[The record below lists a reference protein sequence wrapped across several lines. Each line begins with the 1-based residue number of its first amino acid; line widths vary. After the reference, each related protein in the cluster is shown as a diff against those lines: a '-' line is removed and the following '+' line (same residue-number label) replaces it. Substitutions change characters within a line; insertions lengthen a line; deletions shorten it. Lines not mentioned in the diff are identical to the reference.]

1 MYSFV
6 NDFPDTLLRV
16 KCVGGATHNNKWLIT
31 VTCAICWI
39 NYCITEIKFSI
50 DTVYSPYQ
58 VKICMILQITVIKN
72 NLYFTSMQ

>member
-6 NDFPDTLLRV
+6 NDIADTLWRV
-16 KCVGGATHNNKWLIT
+16 KCVGGASRNNKWLIT

-39 NYCITEIKFSI
+39 KYCITEIKFSI
-50 DTVYSPYQ
+50 DTVYSPHQ
-58 VKICMILQITVIKN
+58 VKINMILQTTATEK